1 MKIAFFVGVFFPHP
15 GGVQI
20 QTHNI
25 ANTIVNKGNEIDFFL
40 FNKTNVKNNRYG
52 IIIINKFIMSFFFL
66 FKLLLKNKFIIF
78 I

>member
-1 MKIAFFVGVFFPHP
+1 MKIGYFLGTFFPAP
-15 GGVQI
+15 GGVQV

-52 IIIINKFIMSFFFL
+52 
-66 FKLLLKNKFIIF
+66 
-78 I
+78 

>member
-1 MKIAFFVGVFFPHP
+1 MQV
-15 GGVQI
+15 

-52 IIIINKFIMSFFFL
+52 IIIINKFIISFFFYLNYYLKINLSFL
-66 FKLLLKNKFIIF
+66 FRLYLKIYLRLKI
-78 I
+78 